1 MGRFKEPDELKTSNI
16 TQKNNGES
24 NKQIDN
30 GKTHWKKIITSRIH
44 LMENNKHALIEK
56 VEV

>member
-1 MGRFKEPDELKTSNI
+1 MGRFKEPDELKTSNR

-30 GKTHWKKIITSRIH
+30 GKTHWKKNHNTKDT
-44 LMENNKHALIEK
+44 LNGK
-56 VEV
+56 